1 MNSVELYSSPWRKD
15 FESFLE
21 GVSAD
26 LLIASPFIKTAEA
39 SWICDLL
46 KGRSVRLRVLTNV
59 RSDSVLN
66 GSLDIAALNLFSKA
80 VPDSKVIAVPRLHAK
95 VYVRDN
101 DLAII
106 TSANLTP
113 SGLEGNYEYGV
124 GLRDVDLVGRVRNDI
139 EAYSR
144 VGSAMSI
151 ELLKEMSAISDELK
165 DEFHEMEKSVK
176 AGLRQKFNLK
186 LQKAN
191 LEFLRAQIG
200 SRSAHSL
207 FADAIVYL
215 LSTGSL
221 RTAELHPR
229 IQKLLPDLCDD
240 KVELVTD
247 GQRFGKR
254 WKHDVRNAQQF
265 LKRQGIASFDGK
277 RWRLV
282 GKVISSN

>member
-1 MNSVELYSSPWRKD
+1 MNTVELYSSPWRKD

-39 SWICDLL
+39 SWICDSL

-59 RSDSVLN
+59 RSDSVLS
-66 GSLDIAALNLFSKA
+66 GSLDVAALNLFSTA

-101 DLAII
+101 DLAVI

-151 ELLKEMSAISDELK
+151 ELLKEMSSISDELK
-165 DEFHEMEKSVK
+165 DEFQKVQKSVK
-176 AGLRQKFNLK
+176 AGLRQKFNQKLK
-186 LQKAN
+186 KAN

-207 FADAIVYL
+207 FADAIVYV
-215 LSTGSL
+215 LSTGPIS
-221 RTAELHPR
+221 TSELHPR

-240 KVELVTD
+240 NLELVID

-277 RWRLV
+277 QWQLV
-282 GKVISSN
+282 GQVISSN